1 MEWINLDIF
10 TSLFIVTSMTD
21 ALLFLFYQYKHNIDC
36 SPLLAYKKKKI
47 NLTLSLSKF
56 AHLCDLIKMDIII
69 FFFFS
74 Q

>member
-1 MEWINLDIF
+1 
-10 TSLFIVTSMTD
+10 MTD
-21 ALLFLFYQYKHNIDC
+21 ALLFLFYQYKHNKDC
-36 SPLLAYKKKKI
+36 SPLLAYKKKN

-69 FFFFS
+69 FFFLS